1 MALKAFL
8 VVFKN
13 WEGRA
18 ILLSFCFLLSI
29 CDSLDIE
36 GCFLQFTFSFPF
48 PGLPLDQE
56 VFFSLFLYCREGRS
70 MLAIFFCIKSIRNS
84 FKIIAVN

>member
-56 VFFSLFLYCREGRS
+56 VFFFISLLQRREEYAGYLFLY
-70 MLAIFFCIKSIRNS
+70 
-84 FKIIAVN
+84 KIYKELF

>member
-18 ILLSFCFLLSI
+18 ILLSFCFLPSI
-29 CDSLDIE
+29 CDSLDIVFYSLLFHFH
-36 GCFLQFTFSFPF
+36 FLGFHWIRK
-48 PGLPLDQE
+48 
-56 VFFSLFLYCREGRS
+56 FFFFISLLQRREEYAGYLFLYKIYKE
-70 MLAIFFCIKSIRNS
+70 FF
-84 FKIIAVN
+84 

>member
-56 VFFSLFLYCREGRS
+56 VFLLY
-70 MLAIFFCIKSIRNS
+70 FFIAEKGGVCWLS
-84 FKIIAVN
+84 FFV